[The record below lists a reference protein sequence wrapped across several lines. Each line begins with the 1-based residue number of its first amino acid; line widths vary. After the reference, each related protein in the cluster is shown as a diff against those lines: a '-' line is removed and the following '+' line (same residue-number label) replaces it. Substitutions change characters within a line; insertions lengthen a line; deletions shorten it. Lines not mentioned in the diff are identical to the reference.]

1 MKAKWP
7 LFLCLGLLFRC
18 VGPDAQKQPL
28 PKKQHPHDCA
38 RLAQIIL
45 EISNDLSKLDQPIWA
60 DHYSDTTSK
69 SFLEWSKANGYG
81 KGVVCIGFINAG
93 GEQLPGEYIHYK
105 NNVEYRFI
113 VYQTQEQAKLAVA
126 SAIGSSKV
134 ILSKNRVFR
143 YEINRQNEKNI
154 SKVILKAAADFLKD
168 TE

>member
-1 MKAKWP
+1 
-7 LFLCLGLLFRC
+7 LTRQLCWQR
-18 VGPDAQKQPL
+18 
-28 PKKQHPHDCA
+28 
-38 RLAQIIL
+38 R
-45 EISNDLSKLDQPIWA
+45 
-60 DHYSDTTSK
+60 
-69 SFLEWSKANGYG
+69 
-81 KGVVCIGFINAG
+81 NAG